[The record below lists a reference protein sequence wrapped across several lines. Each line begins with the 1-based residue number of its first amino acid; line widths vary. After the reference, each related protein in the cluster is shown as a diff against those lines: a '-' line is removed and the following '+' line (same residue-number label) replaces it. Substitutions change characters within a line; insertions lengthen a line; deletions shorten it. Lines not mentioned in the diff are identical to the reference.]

1 MILPNSC
8 LASVFIHFSR
18 NPGTTFKTNEGTKKV
33 TVPVGGI
40 GAGSI
45 FAYES
50 GSTAGTST
58 HLLGGEW
65 VSEAGSFALSGASD
79 AIFVYCLDDGPDG
92 TPSVPVHL
100 TAVTYSA
107 DGWSQPNA
115 DVSAFSTGQSAL
127 PADLPTTAVVTLP
140 HKDNYLYVGPRT
152 GTLTNLRL
160 ALSDGS
166 GDYWHG
172 NDGTTNLDVLHLDN
186 QAPFAIEAEST
197 PAPTPSPTAPPTLA
211 PTPAPQVTTSGLG
224 TCGGM
229 VAGDVMV
236 VGLNSRDPDEVA
248 IVALADL
255 PGGVIIH
262 LTDSPWTGTHF
273 KNSEGVKKLRVPAEG
288 ISAGKVF
295 GYGHGI
301 SDLALAD
308 AWETERGSFLLSSSN
323 DSVMLY
329 CLADD
334 GTTPVHLSAF
344 DYSTNGWEDG
354 TGVDAD
360 FNSGS
365 SALPSDL
372 PGNCAI
378 SLPHKD
384 NYIFVGSKE
393 GTKAEILSQ
402 VSNPQYWQGANG
414 STGRH
419 ALGVTL
425 GQFYLA

>member
-1 MILPNSC
+1 MTI
-8 LASVFIHFSR
+8 
-18 NPGTTFKTNEGTKKV
+18 
-33 TVPVGGI
+33 PVGGI
-40 GAGSI
+40 NAGSI

-50 GSTAGTST
+50 GSTSGTST
-58 HLLGGEW
+58 HVLGDEW

-92 TPSVPVHL
+92 TPSIPVHL
-100 TAVTYSA
+100 TALTYSS
-107 DGWSQPNA
+107 DGWSQPND
-115 DVSAFSTGQSAL
+115 DVSTFSTGQSAL
-127 PADLPTTAVVTLP
+127 PTDLPTTAVVTLP

-166 GDYWHG
+166 SGGSWTG
-172 NDGTTNLDVLHLDN
+172 NDGTTNLDVLHLEN

-197 PAPTPSPTAPPTLA
+197 PAPTPSPTPAPTPAPTSSPTSSPTPA
-211 PTPAPQVTTSGLG
+211 PTPVPTPAPQVITSDLG
-224 TCGGM
+224 TCEGM

-236 VGLNSRDPDEVA
+236 AGLNSRDPDEVA

-255 PGGVIIH
+255 PGGAIIY

-273 KNSEGVKKLRVPAEG
+273 KDSEGVKKLRVPAEG
-288 ISAGKVF
+288 IPAGTVF
-295 GYGHGI
+295 GYGHGL
-301 SDLALAD
+301 SDLALSD
-308 AWETERGSFLLSSSN
+308 AWETERGSLRLSSSN

-329 CLADD
+329 CLGDD
-334 GTTPVHLSAF
+334 GSTPVHLSAL

-372 PGNCAI
+372 PANCAI

-384 NYIFVGSKE
+384 NYVFVGSKD
-393 GTKAEILSQ
+393 GSKPEILSRL
-402 VSNPQYWQGANG
+402 SDPQYWQGVNG
-414 STGRH
+414 SNGRH
-419 ALGVTL
+419 ALGSTL
-425 GQFYLA
+425 GQFVLV